1 MRKSVPFIICD
12 RNFFA
17 WCTHMSDQE
26 KPQGADEVPEL
37 EFFDPTRQEHV
48 PELNIVPELD
58 EDAVL
63 RLTRRMRLRQVR
75 LDLEKNGGEMPV
87 DPEER
92 KIFMQNLK
100 DLEGTAVK
108 IKMVGA
114 KEKSNATERMA
125 VEAVLRIM
133 QQTGGQDPYRQAT
146 LQGEVV
152 GREAPSITQATGLP
166 PLDLVPDETAVGVAD
181 LTYEQV
187 FGEDQ

>member
-1 MRKSVPFIICD
+1 
-12 RNFFA
+12 
-17 WCTHMSDQE
+17 MSDQE
-26 KPQGADEVPEL
+26 KPQGADEVPEHQ
-37 EFFDPTRQEHV
+37 FFDTTRQEHV
-48 PELNIVPELD
+48 PDLDQVPEMD

-133 QQTGGQDPYRQAT
+133 QQTGGQDPYRQPV
-146 LQGEVV
+146 LEGQVV
-152 GREAPSITQATGLP
+152 NRQAPSIEDASGLP
-166 PLDLVPDETAVGVAD
+166 PLDLVPDETSVGVAD
-181 LTYEQV
+181 ITYEQV
-187 FGEDQ
+187 FNEDSESS

>member
-1 MRKSVPFIICD
+1 
-12 RNFFA
+12 
-17 WCTHMSDQE
+17 MSDQE

>member
-1 MRKSVPFIICD
+1 
-12 RNFFA
+12 
-17 WCTHMSDQE
+17 MSDQD
-26 KPQGADEVPEL
+26 KAKGADLVPEH
-37 EFFDPTRQEHV
+37 EFFDGDRREHV
-48 PELNIVPELD
+48 PNLDDVPEMD
-58 EDAVL
+58 EDSVL

-133 QQTGGQDPYRQAT
+133 QQTGGQDPYRQAVIEGQAT
-146 LQGEVV
+146 RQ
-152 GREAPSITQATGLP
+152 APSITDAAGLP

-181 LTYEQV
+181 ITYEQV